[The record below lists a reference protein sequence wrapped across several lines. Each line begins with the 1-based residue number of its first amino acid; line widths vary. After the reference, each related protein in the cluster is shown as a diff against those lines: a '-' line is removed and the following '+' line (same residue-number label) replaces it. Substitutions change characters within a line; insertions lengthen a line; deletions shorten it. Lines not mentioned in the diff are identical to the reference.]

1 MPKVE
6 TGFVKVKNTAEID
19 ENHKS
24 DSEVVVE
31 PSQGDITETKVV
43 YDKDGNPLPNPGIV
57 SRGDVLTYKITI
69 TNTGES
75 NITEVYGKR
84 HSGK

>member
-57 SRGDVLTYKITI
+57 SRGDVLT
-69 TNTGES
+69 
-75 NITEVYGKR
+75 
-84 HSGK
+84 